1 MRISYDI
8 FSKKSIVITL
18 VVLGVLTHAVWFGHP
33 NSAVFDEVH
42 FGKFISAY
50 FTHEYYFDIH
60 PPLGKL
66 VLAAWGW
73 LWGFK
78 PGFSFANIGELYP
91 DNLYMALRF
100 LPMLAGAL
108 LPLVIF
114 GIARQLKL
122 SLPAAAL
129 AGILVA
135 LDNALLVQSR
145 LILLDP
151 FLLLFG
157 FGALWCYL
165 RSRSLLLQATSY
177 KLQAFLLVCAGL
189 LGGAAMSIKWTGI
202 TFLGLIII
210 LEILRLWRDRRLPV
224 IRYSLFV
231 SFASLIVLP
240 SLLYTAVFA
249 VHFGLLTKSGAG
261 DAFMSARF
269 QSTLTENRYSADTS
283 LQPIGFF
290 EKAVELNAEMYRS
303 NQRLTA
309 THPYSSTWY
318 TWPLMA
324 RPIFYWVKDTARIYL
339 IGNPLVWWG
348 STVAVL
354 VLFLSFIFSGVRS
367 MSNAPLIMAGAW
379 LMNMLPFIGINRV
392 MFLYHYFTALIWA
405 ILMLAYLVD
414 RSRHARRAVIGISLA
429 AFALFIYFAPLSYGL
444 SLTDSA
450 YNNRV
455 WFSSWR

>member
-1 MRISYDI
+1 M
-8 FSKKSIVITL
+8 KSISVSL
-18 VVLGVLTHAVWFGHP
+18 
-33 NSAVFDEVH
+33 SAH
-42 FGKFISAY
+42 ISRTNTILIFI
-50 FTHEYYFDIH
+50 
-60 PPLGKL
+60 PRWKL

-261 DAFMSARF
+261 DAFMSAGF

-283 LQPIGFF
+283 
-290 EKAVELNAEMYRS
+290 Y
-303 NQRLTA
+303 
-309 THPYSSTWY
+309 
-318 TWPLMA
+318 
-324 RPIFYWVKDTARIYL
+324 
-339 IGNPLVWWG
+339 
-348 STVAVL
+348 
-354 VLFLSFIFSGVRS
+354 
-367 MSNAPLIMAGAW
+367 
-379 LMNMLPFIGINRV
+379 NR
-392 MFLYHYFTALIWA
+392 
-405 ILMLAYLVD
+405 
-414 RSRHARRAVIGISLA
+414 
-429 AFALFIYFAPLSYGL
+429 
-444 SLTDSA
+444 
-450 YNNRV
+450 
-455 WFSSWR
+455 

>member
-1 MRISYDI
+1 M
-8 FSKKSIVITL
+8 KSISVSL
-18 VVLGVLTHAVWFGHP
+18 
-33 NSAVFDEVH
+33 SAH
-42 FGKFISAY
+42 ISRTNTILIFI
-50 FTHEYYFDIH
+50 
-60 PPLGKL
+60 PRWKL

-261 DAFMSARF
+261 DAFMSAGF
-269 QSTLTENRYSADTS
+269 QSTLTENRYSAHF
-283 LQPIGFF
+283 LQPIWFLRKGCGAQRRDVPL
-290 EKAVELNAEMYRS
+290 KS
-303 NQRLTA
+303 RLTA
-309 THPYSSTWY
+309 THPTQ
-318 TWPLMA
+318 A
-324 RPIFYWVKDTARIYL
+324 H
-339 IGNPLVWWG
+339 
-348 STVAVL
+348 
-354 VLFLSFIFSGVRS
+354 
-367 MSNAPLIMAGAW
+367 
-379 LMNMLPFIGINRV
+379 GIPGR
-392 MFLYHYFTALIWA
+392 
-405 ILMLAYLVD
+405 
-414 RSRHARRAVIGISLA
+414 
-429 AFALFIYFAPLSYGL
+429 
-444 SLTDSA
+444 
-450 YNNRV
+450 
-455 WFSSWR
+455 

>member
-1 MRISYDI
+1 MKYAI

-18 VVLGVLTHAVWFGHP
+18 VVLGVLTHAAWFGHP

-73 LWGFK
+73 LWDFK
-78 PGFSFANIGELYP
+78 PGFSFANIGEVYL

-129 AGILVA
+129 SGILVA

-157 FGALWCYL
+157 FSALWCYL

-177 KLQAFLLVCAGL
+177 KLQAFLLVCTGL

-210 LEILRLWRDRRLPV
+210 LEALRFWNTRHDGVVVRSIGPA
-224 IRYSLFV
+224 
-231 SFASLIVLP
+231 FASLVVLP
-240 SLLYTAVFA
+240 LLLYAAVFTT
-249 VHFGLLTKSGAG
+249 HFALLTKSGAG
-261 DAFMSARF
+261 DAFMSTRF
-269 QSTLTENRYSADTS
+269 QGTLQGSRYATDTS
-283 LQPIGFF
+283 LQPMGFL
-290 EKAVELNAEMYRS
+290 EKTIELNAEMYRS

-309 THPYSSTWY
+309 THPYSSKWY

-348 STVAVL
+348 SSVAVL
-354 VLFLSFIFSGVRS
+354 VMFLTLAFSGIRT
-367 MSNAPLIMAGAW
+367 MGRTPLIMTGAW
-379 LMNMLPFIGINRV
+379 LMNIVPFIGISRV

-414 RSRHARRAVIGISLA
+414 RSHHTRKAVIGISLVTL
-429 AFALFIYFAPLSYGL
+429 ALFIYFAPLSYGL
-444 SLTDSA
+444 PLTDNA

>member
-1 MRISYDI
+1 MKYDI

-18 VVLGVLTHAVWFGHP
+18 VVLGVLTHAAWFGHP

-73 LWGFK
+73 LWDFR
-78 PGFSFANIGELYP
+78 PGFSFANIGEVYP

-114 GIARQLKL
+114 GVARQLKL
-122 SLPAAAL
+122 SRAAATL

-145 LILLDP
+145 LILLDS

-165 RSRSLLLQATSY
+165 RSRSLLERAVHFRR
-177 KLQAFLLVCAGL
+177 QAFFLVCAGL

-202 TFLGLIII
+202 TFLALMII
-210 LEILRLWRDRRLPV
+210 LEIVRLWSARRAPAGRYGLQAFSGLV
-224 IRYSLFV
+224 IVPALFY
-231 SFASLIVLP
+231 L
-240 SLLYTAVFA
+240 AVFA
-249 VHFGLLTKSGAG
+249 MHFSLLTRAGAG
-261 DAFMSARF
+261 DAFMSTRF
-269 QSTLTENRYSADTS
+269 QSTLTGNRYADDSS
-283 LQPIGFF
+283 LSPIGPF
-290 EKAVELNAEMYRS
+290 EKTVELNTEMYRS

-309 THPYSSTWY
+309 THPYSSKWY
-318 TWPLMA
+318 TWPFMV
-324 RPIFYWVKDTARIYL
+324 RPIFYWVHDNARIYL
-339 IGNPLVWWG
+339 LGNPLVWWG

-354 VLFLSFIFSGVRS
+354 VMFLTLAFSGVRLPAQAGA
-367 MSNAPLIMAGAW
+367 MSRTPLIMTGGW
-379 LMNMLPFIGINRV
+379 LMNIIPFIGISRV

-405 ILMLAYLVD
+405 ILMLAYHT
-414 RSRHARRAVIGISLA
+414 RKAVIGISLA
-429 AFALFIYFAPLSYGL
+429 ALVLFIFFAPLSYGL
-444 SLTDSA
+444 PLTDSS
-450 YNNRV
+450 YNTRV

>member
-1 MRISYDI
+1 MKYDI
-8 FSKKSIVITL
+8 FSQKSIVITL
-18 VVLGVLTHAVWFGHP
+18 LALGFITHALWFGHP

-66 VLAAWGW
+66 IVAGWGW
-73 LWGFK
+73 MWGFK
-78 PGFSFANIGELYP
+78 PGFSFANIGEVYP

-100 LPMLAGAL
+100 LPSLAGAL

-114 GIARQLKL
+114 GVARQLKF
-122 SLPAAAL
+122 SLPAAGL
-129 AGILVA
+129 AGVLVA

-145 LILLDP
+145 LILLDS

-165 RSRSLLLQATSY
+165 RWRNGGHPYLLA
-177 KLQAFLLVCAGL
+177 AAGA
-189 LGGAAMSIKWTGI
+189 LGGMAVCIKWTGAS
-202 TFLGLIII
+202 FLALIII
-210 LEILRLWRDRRLPV
+210 LELLHLRQDWMGTAKRRLGP
-224 IRYSLFV
+224 L
-231 SFASLIVLP
+231 FASLVVIP
-240 SLLYTAVFA
+240 ALLYFSVFIL
-249 VHFGLLTKSGAG
+249 HFALLSKSGAG
-261 DAFMSARF
+261 DAFMSPHF
-269 QSTLTENRYSADTS
+269 QSSLSGSQYSTDAS
-283 LQPIGFF
+283 LKPMGSL
-290 EKAVELNAEMYRS
+290 EKTIELNTQMYES

-318 TWPLMA
+318 EWPMMT

-354 VLFLSFIFSGVRS
+354 MMFITLVFSGWRQWS
-367 MSNAPLIMAGAW
+367 RTMLIMAGAW
-379 LMNMLPFIGINRV
+379 LMNMLPFMGISRV

-414 RSRHARRAVIGISLA
+414 RSGQRRKTVIAISVA
-429 AFALFIYFAPLSYGL
+429 ALALFIFFAPLSYGL
-444 SLTDSA
+444 PLSDSSYEA
-450 YNNRV
+450 RV
-455 WFSSWR
+455 WFDSWK

>member
-1 MRISYDI
+1 M
-8 FSKKSIVITL
+8 L
-18 VVLGVLTHAVWFGHP
+18 LVLGVLTHALWFGHP

-78 PGFSFANIGELYP
+78 PGFSFANIGEVYP

-114 GIARQLKL
+114 GVARQLKL

-129 AGILVA
+129 AGVLVA
-135 LDNALLVQSR
+135 LDNALLAQSR

-165 RSRSLLLQATSY
+165 KSSEFRATSNEPSARDSR
-177 KLQAFLLVCAGL
+177 LATLCLLSAGL

-202 TFLGLIII
+202 TFLALIVI
-210 LEILRLWRDRRLPV
+210 LEIIRLWHNRHLPG

-231 SFASLIVLP
+231 SFAYLAVLP
-240 SLLYTAVFA
+240 LLLYIAVFTI
-249 VHFGLLTKSGAG
+249 HFGLLTKTGAG
-261 DAFMSARF
+261 DAFMSQRF
-269 QSTLTENRYSADTS
+269 QSTLFGNRYEGDAL
-283 LQPIGFF
+283 LQPIGTL
-290 EKAVELNAEMYRS
+290 EKTVELNAEMYRS

-318 TWPLMA
+318 SWPMMA

-354 VLFLSFIFSGVRS
+354 AMFLTLVFSGVRS
-367 MSNAPLIMAGAW
+367 MSRTPLIMTGAW
-379 LMNMLPFIGINRV
+379 LINIVPFIGINRV

-405 ILMLAYLVD
+405 ILILAYLVD
-414 RSRHARRAVIGISLA
+414 RSRHTRKIVIGISLA
-429 AFALFIYFAPLSYGL
+429 TLALFIYFAPLSYGL
-444 SLTDSA
+444 PLTDSS

-455 WFSSWR
+455 WFASWR